1 MEDTQT
7 SEPAPA
13 DREHLAR
20 LVALGEKAYDQMYE
34 VHDQSSATACYCDAK
49 EAYYDAIGLARRL
62 GLSDEVEK
70 LEKRLEHIKA
80 VYRSQFWQG

>member
-1 MEDTQT
+1 M

-13 DREHLAR
+13 DREHLAH

-34 VHDQSSATACYCDAK
+34 VHDQGSATACYSDAK